1 MMNKQQFLAA
11 VRLNAASVPPEEL
24 AALLDYYAEMIDEA
38 MDEGLSE
45 EEAVARL
52 GSWDEIREQIHT
64 YRTEPPPV
72 TAPIAAAEPET
83 HTDSTAN
90 PSFAPAEEPAKTKTR
105 SRISLPIWAMPTWA
119 VVLLIL
125 TSPVWG
131 TVVLS
136 LLIVLLAVAASLV
149 VIGGA
154 LVISLFAVV
163 VALAAVGV
171 VGIPAAF
178 VLLATSGIAPFLL
191 TLGGGLV
198 CAGLAI
204 LGGFFCVLFTS
215 LFVDAV
221 KFLYGGIVGLFR

>member
-1 MMNKQQFLAA
+1 MNKQQFLAA

-24 AALLDYYAEMIDEA
+24 TALLDYYTEMIDEA
-38 MDEGLSE
+38 MDEGCTE

-64 YRTEPPPV
+64 FR
-72 TAPIAAAEPET
+72 AEPNPV
-83 HTDSTAN
+83 SIIQPQ
-90 PSFAPAEEPAKTKTR
+90 PSFNNAQPETNTAVPASEPAKVKR
-105 SRISLPIWAMPTWA
+105 WKNISLPTWA

-131 TVVLS
+131 TVVLT
-136 LLIVLLAVAASLV
+136 LLIVLFAVIFSLV

-163 VALAAVGV
+163 IALAVVGV
-171 VGIPAAF
+171 VGIPAGV

-198 CAGLAI
+198 CVGLAI
-204 LGGFFCVLFTS
+204 LGGLLLAPFAVFFVST
-215 LFVDAV
+215 V
-221 KFLYGGIVGLFR
+221 KLVFRGIAGFFRT

>member
-1 MMNKQQFLAA
+1 MNKQQFLAA

-24 AALLDYYAEMIDEA
+24 TALLDYYTEMIDEA
-38 MDEGLSE
+38 MDEGCTE
-45 EEAVARL
+45 EEAVARV

-64 YRTEPPPV
+64 FR
-72 TAPIAAAEPET
+72 AEP
-83 HTDSTAN
+83 N
-90 PSFAPAEEPAKTKTR
+90 PVPIIQPQPSFHNTQSETNTAAPASEPAKVKR
-105 SRISLPIWAMPTWA
+105 WKNISLPTWA

-131 TVVLS
+131 TVVLT
-136 LLIVLLAVAASLV
+136 LLIVLFAVVFSLV

-163 VALAAVGV
+163 IALAAVGV
-171 VGIPAAF
+171 VGIGAGV

-198 CAGLAI
+198 CVGLAI
-204 LGGFFCVLFTS
+204 LGGLLLAPFAVFFVST
-215 LFVDAV
+215 V
-221 KFLYGGIVGLFR
+221 KLVFRGIAGFFRT

>member
-1 MMNKQQFLAA
+1 MNKQQFLAA
-11 VRLNAASVPPEEL
+11 VRLNAVSVPPEEL
-24 AALLDYYAEMIDEA
+24 TALLDYYTEMIDEA
-38 MDEGLSE
+38 MDEGCSE

-64 YRTEPPPV
+64 FR
-72 TAPIAAAEPET
+72 AEP
-83 HTDSTAN
+83 N
-90 PSFAPAEEPAKTKTR
+90 PVPIIQPQPSFHNAQPETNTAAPASEPAKVKR
-105 SRISLPIWAMPTWA
+105 WKNISLPTWA

-131 TVVLS
+131 TVVLT
-136 LLIVLLAVAASLV
+136 LLIVLFAVIFSLV

-154 LVISLFAVV
+154 LVISLFAIV
-163 VALAAVGV
+163 VALAVVGV

-178 VLLATSGIAPFLL
+178 VLLVTSSIAPFLL

-204 LGGFFCVLFTS
+204 LGTLLLLPFASFFVTCVK
-215 LFVDAV
+215 A
-221 KFLYGGIVGLFR
+221 LYSWIIGLLR

>member
-1 MMNKQQFLAA
+1 MNKQQFLAA
-11 VRLNAASVPPEEL
+11 VRLNAATVPPEEL
-24 AALLDYYAEMIDEA
+24 AALLDYYTEMIDEA
-38 MDEGLSE
+38 MDEGCTE

-52 GSWDEIREQIHT
+52 GSWDEIREQILT
-64 YRTEPPPV
+64 FRAETS
-72 TAPIAAAEPET
+72 AAEPIPAAMQQPQPTFDTAHSEANTTAPET
-83 HTDSTAN
+83 PKKRN
-90 PSFAPAEEPAKTKTR
+90 
-105 SRISLPIWAMPTWA
+105 RISLPTWA

-136 LLIVLLAVAASLV
+136 LLIVLFAVIFSLV

-154 LVISLFAVV
+154 LVLSLFAIV

-171 VGIPAAF
+171 VGIPAGV

-198 CAGLAI
+198 CVGLAI
-204 LGGFFCVLFTS
+204 LGGLLLAPFGVFFVS
-215 LFVDAV
+215 SV
-221 KFLYGGIVGLFR
+221 KLVFRGIAGFFRT

>member
-24 AALLDYYAEMIDEA
+24 TALLDYYTEMIDEA
-38 MDEGLSE
+38 MDEGCTE

-64 YRTEPPPV
+64 FRAE
-72 TAPIAAAEPET
+72 ASAAEPIPAAMQQPQPTFDTAHSEANTTAPET
-83 HTDSTAN
+83 PKKRN
-90 PSFAPAEEPAKTKTR
+90 
-105 SRISLPIWAMPTWA
+105 RISLPTWA

-136 LLIVLLAVAASLV
+136 LLIVLFAVIFSLV

-154 LVISLFAVV
+154 LVLSLFAIV

-171 VGIPAAF
+171 VGIPAGV

-198 CAGLAI
+198 CVGLAI
-204 LGGFFCVLFTS
+204 LGGLLLAPFGVFFVS
-215 LFVDAV
+215 SV
-221 KFLYGGIVGLFR
+221 KLVFRGIAGFFRT